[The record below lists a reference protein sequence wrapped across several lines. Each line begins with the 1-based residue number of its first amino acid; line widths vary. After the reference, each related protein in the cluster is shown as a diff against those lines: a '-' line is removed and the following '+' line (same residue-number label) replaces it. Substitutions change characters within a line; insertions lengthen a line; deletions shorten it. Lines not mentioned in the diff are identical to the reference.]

1 MKIVL
6 GILLTLFLNASCN
19 NVKQNDASDS
29 AFTEYDDVVT
39 DNYELSKPISN
50 SNTVL
55 ILFGGFPENSET
67 IKREFKVMTFAQEKN
82 VAVLYMNYNQKL
94 WMSKEDKRAL
104 KEKVETIF
112 VTNELSPKDVYIG
125 GFSSGGNITLL
136 LSDYLIASKS
146 SIQPK
151 GIFIIDSPVDLLE
164 LYRLSERNLD
174 RNFSEGSI
182 QEATWLID
190 VFKSEFGKPEDGI
203 KSYESFSPYTSE
215 TGNISN
221 LSNLDGLKI
230 RFYSEPDTIWWQ
242 ENRNNEP
249 TDLNAHWIEKLAT
262 QLKQELTNSSVEY
275 ITTENKGYR
284 SNGDRHPHSWSIV
297 DEKDLINWITI
308 K

>member
-1 MKIVL
+1 M
-6 GILLTLFLNASCN
+6 
-19 NVKQNDASDS
+19 
-29 AFTEYDDVVT
+29 
-39 DNYELSKPISN
+39 P
-50 SNTVL
+50 
-55 ILFGGFPENSET
+55 
-67 IKREFKVMTFAQEKN
+67 EKN

-203 KSYESFSPYTSE
+203 KSYESFSPFTSE

-230 RFYSEPDTIWWQ
+230 RFYSEPDTIWWK

-249 TDLNAHWIEKLAT
+249 K
-262 QLKQELTNSSVEY
+262 
-275 ITTENKGYR
+275 
-284 SNGDRHPHSWSIV
+284 
-297 DEKDLINWITI
+297 
-308 K
+308 